1 MNYVIVSPRI
11 GEPGTPFTPRPG
23 INIEALLEHG
33 LIKPAP
39 KTIKNTKETE

>member
-11 GEPGTPFTPRPG
+11 GEPGAPFTPRPG
-23 INIEALLEHG
+23 INVEALLEHG

-39 KTIKNTKETE
+39 KTTKAPKDTE